1 MIEFNT
7 GKTDSSVED
16 YLPIIV
22 YLTIKTCPENM
33 ITNLKFA
40 KYFITQNDSNSMFG
54 YTLVNYETCI
64 NFMKNIC
71 RMKFNI

>member
-1 MIEFNT
+1 
-7 GKTDSSVED
+7 
-16 YLPIIV
+16 
-22 YLTIKTCPENM
+22 M

-71 RMKFNI
+71 RMKFNLKPNENNANNKSEFSFDFSQILY